1 MTNAITINNQDLA
14 LRQYKGQMV
23 ITFKDIDLVHNRPQ
37 GTASRNFRRNR
48 QHFIE
53 GEDYFKICPDEI
65 RRHKIMSISPKV
77 REDIVFITESGYLM
91 LVKSF
96 TDDLSWEV
104 QRQLVKTYFRY
115 KEQFSVSESKQAKE
129 YEYFDKTYNGEPV
142 LTTADIEHITSI
154 KQATI
159 AWWFRQK
166 AEAVKDYY
174 YLEKLEL
181 QKFKNENPRLPRLSK
196 QLYAITRSGFV
207 KFCKAYGI
215 NMEEPKCF
223 EQKEQPRISAVH
235 RIYDTFCKYYDI
247 KRYQLTEDTAK
258 ILKCGENGIVNES
271 CILRKTDN
279 DEYKIF
285 TDPTMPLLER
295 QFTLTENLGRI
306 MAGQLREDAN
316 PDINYD
322 QEARLFGIVVMAMS
336 LFFDK

>member
-1 MTNAITINNQDLA
+1 MEKLMKFENSNIKIIEVNGEWLFEVYSVGMALGYVVYGKNKNNPFPNKARINKTLENAEI
-14 LRQYKGQMV
+14 KGCLHGV
-23 ITFKDIDLVHNRPQ
+23 NTYL
-37 GTASRNFRRNR
+37 
-48 QHFIE
+48 
-53 GEDYFKICPDEI
+53 
-65 RRHKIMSISPKV
+65 
-77 REDIVFITESGYLM
+77 TESQVYNFMIEAHTQKCKVFRKWL
-91 LVKSF
+91 
-96 TDDLSWEV
+96 TNEV
-104 QRQLVKTYFRY
+104 LPALNHEGTYTM
-115 KEQFSVSESKQAKE
+115 KHEPKPTKP
-129 YEYFDKTYNGEPV
+129 YEYFDKTYNGVPV

-223 EQKEQPRISAVH
+223 EQKEQPKISAVH
-235 RIYDTFCKYYDI
+235 RIYDTFCKHYNI

-306 MAGQLREDAN
+306 MAGQLRENAN

>member
-1 MTNAITINNQDLA
+1 MKKLMKFENSDIQMIQINGIWYFELYSIGMALGQFRIAKGKKYPAKDRIDKNAKNAEI
-14 LRQYKGQMV
+14 KPV
-23 ITFKDIDLVHNRPQ
+23 V
-37 GTASRNFRRNR
+37 RNA
-48 QHFIE
+48 Q
-53 GEDYFKICPDEI
+53 P
-65 RRHKIMSISPKV
+65 
-77 REDIVFITESGYLM
+77 FITEEQLYDLM
-91 LVKSF
+91 LETR
-96 TDDLSWEV
+96 TDKCRVFRKWLTNEV
-104 QRQLVKTYFRY
+104 LPALNHEGTYTM
-115 KEQFSVSESKQAKE
+115 KHEPKPAKE
-129 YEYFDKTYNGEPV
+129 YEYFDKTYNGVPV

-223 EQKEQPRISAVH
+223 EQKEQPKISAVH
-235 RIYDTFCKYYDI
+235 RIYDTFCKHYNI
-247 KRYQLTEDTAK
+247 KRYQLTEDMAK
-258 ILKCGENGIVNES
+258 ILECGENGITNES
-271 CILRKTDN
+271 CILRKTDS

-295 QFTLTENLGRI
+295 QFMITENLGRI
-306 MAGQLREDAN
+306 MAGQLRENAN

>member
-14 LRQYKGQMV
+14 LRQYNGQMV

-37 GTASRNFRRNR
+37 GTASRNFRANKS
-48 QHFIE
+48 HFIE
-53 GEDYFKICPDEI
+53 GEDYFRITPDEF
-65 RRHKIMSISPKV
+65 RRTIGTMDK
-77 REDIVFITESGYLM
+77 RQQNDIVLITESGYLM

-115 KEQFSVSESKQAKE
+115 KEQFSEFKPKTDKT
-129 YEYFDKTYNGEPV
+129 YEYFDKTYNGVPV
-142 LTTADIEHITSI
+142 LTSADMEYLTKINHS
-154 KQATI
+154 TI
-159 AWWFRQK
+159 DWNLRTKFISG
-166 AEAVKDYY
+166 KDFYY
-174 YLEKLEL
+174 IFGNEL
-181 QKFKNENPRLPRLSK
+181 KKYKKENPKASK
-196 QLYAITRSGFV
+196 MSSALYLVTREGFI
-207 KFCKAYGI
+207 KICRAYGVQI
-215 NMEEPKCF
+215 ETPKCF

-247 KRYQLTEDTAK
+247 KRYQLTEDAAK

-306 MAGQLREDAN
+306 MAGQLRENAN
-316 PDINYD
+316 PDINYE

-336 LFFDK
+336 LFFDN

>member
-1 MTNAITINNQDLA
+1 MKKLMKFENSDIQMIQINGIWYFELYSIGMALGQFRIAKGKKYPAKDRIDKNAKNAEI
-14 LRQYKGQMV
+14 KPV
-23 ITFKDIDLVHNRPQ
+23 V
-37 GTASRNFRRNR
+37 RNA
-48 QHFIE
+48 Q
-53 GEDYFKICPDEI
+53 P
-65 RRHKIMSISPKV
+65 
-77 REDIVFITESGYLM
+77 FITEEQLYDLM
-91 LVKSF
+91 LETR
-96 TDDLSWEV
+96 TDKCRVFRKWLTNEV
-104 QRQLVKTYFRY
+104 LPALNHEGTYTM
-115 KEQFSVSESKQAKE
+115 KHEPKPAKE
-129 YEYFDKTYNGEPV
+129 YEYFDKTYNGVPV

-223 EQKEQPRISAVH
+223 EQKEQPKISAVH
-235 RIYDTFCKYYDI
+235 RIYDTFCKHYNI
-247 KRYQLTEDTAK
+247 KRYQLTEDMAK
-258 ILKCGENGIVNES
+258 ILECGENGITNES
-271 CILRKTDN
+271 CILRKTDS

-295 QFTLTENLGRI
+295 QFMITENLGRI
-306 MAGQLREDAN
+306 MAGQLRENAN

-322 QEARLFGIVVMAMS
+322 QEARLFGIVVS
-336 LFFDK
+336 L

>member
-1 MTNAITINNQDLA
+1 MKFENSDIQMIQINGIWYFELYSIGMALGQFRIAKGKKYPAKDRIDKNAKNAEI
-14 LRQYKGQMV
+14 KPV
-23 ITFKDIDLVHNRPQ
+23 V
-37 GTASRNFRRNR
+37 RNA
-48 QHFIE
+48 Q
-53 GEDYFKICPDEI
+53 P
-65 RRHKIMSISPKV
+65 
-77 REDIVFITESGYLM
+77 FITEEQLYDLM
-91 LVKSF
+91 LETR
-96 TDDLSWEV
+96 TDKCRVFRKWLTNEV
-104 QRQLVKTYFRY
+104 LPALNHEGTYTM
-115 KEQFSVSESKQAKE
+115 KHEPKPAKE
-129 YEYFDKTYNGEPV
+129 YEYFDKTYNGVPV

-223 EQKEQPRISAVH
+223 EQKEQPKISAVH
-235 RIYDTFCKYYDI
+235 RIYDTFCKHYNI
-247 KRYQLTEDTAK
+247 KRYQLTEDMAK
-258 ILKCGENGIVNES
+258 ILECGENGITNES
-271 CILRKTDN
+271 CILRKTDS

-295 QFTLTENLGRI
+295 QFMITENLGRI
-306 MAGQLREDAN
+306 MAGQLRENAN

>member
-14 LRQYKGQMV
+14 LRQYNGQMV

-37 GTASRNFRRNR
+37 GTAGRNFRVNKK
-48 QHFIE
+48 HFIE
-53 GEDYFKICPDEI
+53 GEDYFKIQPDEI
-65 RRHKIMSISPKV
+65 RRVGIKSPNGG
-77 REDIVFITESGYLM
+77 IVVTESGYLM

-96 TDDLSWEV
+96 TDDLSWKV

-115 KEQFSVSESKQAKE
+115 KKSLPEPKPAKP
-129 YEYFDKTYNGEPV
+129 YEYFDKTYNGVPV
-142 LTTADIEHITSI
+142 LTALDVEKLTGVS
-154 KQATI
+154 ATMVDYYMKH
-159 AWWFRQK
+159 K
-166 AEAVKDYY
+166 AEHGKDYY
-174 YLEKLEL
+174 QLTNTNLRNFKL
-181 QKFKNENPRLPRLSK
+181 ENPRIMKFINCLNI
-196 QLYAITRSGFV
+196 ITREGFI
-207 KFCKAYGI
+207 KFCRAYGVQI
-215 NMEEPKCF
+215 DTPKCF
-223 EQKEQPRISAVH
+223 EVKEEPRISAVH

-258 ILKCGENGIVNES
+258 ILKCGENGITNES

-306 MAGQLREDAN
+306 MAGQLRENAN

>member
-14 LRQYKGQMV
+14 LRQYNGQMV

-37 GTASRNFRRNR
+37 GTAGRNFRVNKK
-48 QHFIE
+48 HFIE
-53 GEDYFKICPDEI
+53 GEDYFKIQPDEI
-65 RRHKIMSISPKV
+65 RRVGIKSPNGG
-77 REDIVFITESGYLM
+77 IVVTESGYLM

-96 TDDLSWEV
+96 TDDLSWKV

-115 KEQFSVSESKQAKE
+115 KKSLPEPKPTKP
-129 YEYFDKTYNGEPV
+129 YEYFDKTYNGVPV
-142 LTTADIEHITSI
+142 LTSADMEYLTKINHS
-154 KQATI
+154 TI
-159 AWWFRQK
+159 DWNLRTKFISG
-166 AEAVKDYY
+166 KDFYY
-174 YLEKLEL
+174 IFGNEL
-181 QKFKNENPRLPRLSK
+181 KKYKKENPKASK
-196 QLYAITRSGFV
+196 MSSALYLVTREGFI
-207 KFCKAYGI
+207 KICRAYGVQI
-215 NMEEPKCF
+215 ETPKCF
-223 EQKEQPRISAVH
+223 EVKEEPRISAVR

-247 KRYQLTEDTAK
+247 KRYQLTEDAAK

-279 DEYKIF
+279 DEYNIF

-306 MAGQLREDAN
+306 MAGQLRENAN

>member
-14 LRQYKGQMV
+14 LRQYNGQMV

-37 GTASRNFRRNR
+37 GTAGRNFRVNKK
-48 QHFIE
+48 HFIE

-96 TDDLSWEV
+96 TDDLSWKV

-115 KEQFSVSESKQAKE
+115 KKSLPEPKSAKE
-129 YEYFDKTYNGEPV
+129 YEYFDKTYNGVPV
-142 LTTADIEHITSI
+142 LTSADMEYLTKINHS
-154 KQATI
+154 TI
-159 AWWFRQK
+159 DWNLRTKFISG
-166 AEAVKDYY
+166 KDFYY
-174 YLEKLEL
+174 IFGNEL
-181 QKFKNENPRLPRLSK
+181 KKYKKENPKASK
-196 QLYAITRSGFV
+196 MSSALYLVTREGFI
-207 KFCKAYGI
+207 KICRAYGVQI
-215 NMEEPKCF
+215 DTPKCF
-223 EQKEQPRISAVH
+223 EVKEEPKISTVH
-235 RIYDTFCKYYDI
+235 RIYDTFCKHYNI
-247 KRYQLTEDTAK
+247 KRYQLTEDAAK
-258 ILKCGENGIVNES
+258 ILKCGENGITNES
-271 CILRKTDN
+271 CILRKTDS

-295 QFTLTENLGRI
+295 QFTLNENLGRI
-306 MAGQLREDAN
+306 MAGQLRENAN

>member
-1 MTNAITINNQDLA
+1 MKKLMKFENSDIQMIQINGIWYFELYSIGMALGQFRIAKGKKYPAKDRIDKNAKNAEI
-14 LRQYKGQMV
+14 KPV
-23 ITFKDIDLVHNRPQ
+23 V
-37 GTASRNFRRNR
+37 RNA
-48 QHFIE
+48 Q
-53 GEDYFKICPDEI
+53 P
-65 RRHKIMSISPKV
+65 
-77 REDIVFITESGYLM
+77 FITEEQLYDLM
-91 LVKSF
+91 LETR
-96 TDDLSWEV
+96 TDKCRVFRKWLTNEV
-104 QRQLVKTYFRY
+104 LPALNHEGTYTMKHEPKTD
-115 KEQFSVSESKQAKE
+115 KP

-223 EQKEQPRISAVH
+223 EQKEQPKISAVH
-235 RIYDTFCKYYDI
+235 RIYDTFCKHYNI

-306 MAGQLREDAN
+306 MAGQLRENAN